1 MYKSIGWLGGIALF
15 ATLAAVPPPCAA
27 ESREAALEA
36 VRHAELAFAGAV
48 AANDPA
54 RFASMIDADA
64 VFVGARVTRGK
75 AAIVEDWKVFFG
87 EGRPDFTWR
96 PEIVELSGDGTVGMT
111 RGPWT
116 MKSKAT
122 DGQLVERSGIFN
134 SIWKRQPDGS
144 WRVIFDLGC
153 PVCPACGA
161 GGG

>member
-1 MYKSIGWLGGIALF
+1 MRYVIRRMAGIVALGLS
-15 ATLAAVPPPCAA
+15 AAASPSLAA
-27 ESREAALEA
+27 ESREAALAA
-36 VRHAELAFAGAV
+36 VRHAELAFAAAV
-48 AANDPA
+48 AADDPA
-54 RFASMIDADA
+54 KFAAMIDADA

-96 PEIVELSGDGTVGMT
+96 PEIVELSGDGAIGMT

-116 MKSKAT
+116 MKSKAA

-134 SIWKRQPDGS
+134 SIWRKQPDGS

-153 PVCPACGA
+153 PVCPACAA